1 MSRSQTARS
10 QDILTYLPSNPNALS
25 FSTIILFI
33 YLLLDPIEDSE
44 TNMKKIYY
52 WKDQTPTFHRTRQAR
67 SRAAHDH
74 VSEVDARQHVTGCK
88 ATCHRMQVNDSGSPQ
103 RCGIWHWQIRE
114 EAREK
119 SGVLAYPQGLFNW
132 GFSSARLR
140 GIA

>member
-88 ATCHRMQVNDSGSPQ
+88 STIRAVHNAAAYGIGRLGRRLEKNLGCWRILKACSIGAFQVRGSGASLDP
-103 RCGIWHWQIRE
+103 C
-114 EAREK
+114 
-119 SGVLAYPQGLFNW
+119 
-132 GFSSARLR
+132 RL
-140 GIA
+140 